1 MRYDLGIAAVNIF
14 NIRVINISRVGNLGI
29 RRRLNKI
36 VFVGSKARRNKCFMN
51 SAAGKLDFKRVFPR
65 RYKYRE
71 RISNLNRG
79 KMIFH
84 LGVHY
89 FIMLGFQFETGKN
102 ICNIRTHRT
111 HCVGFFAVEHLYGI
125 E

>member
-36 VFVGSKARRNKCFMN
+36 VFVGSKTRRNKCFMN

-79 KMIFH
+79 
-84 LGVHY
+84 
-89 FIMLGFQFETGKN
+89 
-102 ICNIRTHRT
+102 
-111 HCVGFFAVEHLYGI
+111 
-125 E
+125 